1 MSYIIIITK
10 TLTLKADDAPR
21 RDVAAAQALK
31 TPSEK
36 RGCGYDFREPRSCCI
51 GQNIAAR
58 GDEAKLLAMLSII
71 AIVHSP
77 PQPQAPS
84 SFSRRDSSAM
94 LKDARFQNPK
104 QRSLICTFQK
114 RWRGN

>member
-1 MSYIIIITK
+1 
-10 TLTLKADDAPR
+10 
-21 RDVAAAQALK
+21 
-31 TPSEK
+31 
-36 RGCGYDFREPRSCCI
+36 
-51 GQNIAAR
+51 
-58 GDEAKLLAMLSII
+58 MLSII

-94 LKDARFQNPK
+94 LNDAKFQNPK